1 MRDKP
6 RLLRVGTNVGHW
18 VKTDGTMLQG
28 DPLQYGAVCFKSK
41 TRIWFQGNS
50 HYVNLLTRTLCERI
64 LAYC

>member
-28 DPLQYGAVCFKSK
+28 DPLQYGAVCFKGRRVFASK
-41 TRIWFQGNS
+41 AI
-50 HYVNLLTRTLCERI
+50 LTMSIC
-64 LAYC
+64 